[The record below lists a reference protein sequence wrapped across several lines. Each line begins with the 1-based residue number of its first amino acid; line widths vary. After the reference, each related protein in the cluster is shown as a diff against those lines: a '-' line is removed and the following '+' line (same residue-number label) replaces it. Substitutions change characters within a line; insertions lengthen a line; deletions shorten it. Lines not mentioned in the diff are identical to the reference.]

1 MVLVLVLED
10 GLGNNNKQLG
20 RVGELMVCFELE
32 KLGYHTSLV
41 EAEGYDIIV
50 NILNK
55 PIRLQVKSSG
65 TIDKTSAKGKKP
77 RYNFSTCV
85 GKAKRKLTKE
95 DTDIVALASTDKKAI
110 LFRPVEEI
118 TGSTTKVAE
127 SNFKDNA
134 ITRLSF
140 ERCLGYMALPSKEDR
155 L

>member
-1 MVLVLVLED
+1 MLVLVLED

-65 TIDKTSAKGKKP
+65 TTDKHSAKGGRP
-77 RYNFSTCV
+77 RYNFSTSV
-85 GKAKRKLTKE
+85 GRVKRKLTKE
-95 DTDIVALASTDKKAI
+95 DTDFVALAAI
-110 LFRPVEEI
+110 KENVVIFKPVEEI
-118 TGSTTKVAE
+118 TGCTTKISEAHFE
-127 SNFKDNA
+127 NKN
-134 ITRLSF
+134 TTKESF
-140 ERCLGYMALPSKEDR
+140 ERCLGYMTLPSKEDR

>member
-1 MVLVLVLED
+1 MEYPQLLLPVLGN

-65 TIDKTSAKGKKP
+65 TTDKHSAKGGRP
-77 RYNFSTCV
+77 RYNFSTSV
-85 GKAKRKLTKE
+85 GKVKRKLTKG
-95 DTDIVALASTDKKAI
+95 IPKAAV
-110 LFRPVEEI
+110 FPVPVCAVPKI
-118 TGSTTKVAE
+118 
-127 SNFKDNA
+127 
-134 ITRLSF
+134 
-140 ERCLGYMALPSKEDR
+140 CLLYTSDAADE
-155 L
+155 